1 LIRQQ
6 LGSEIQMGRQR
17 SGTENSAAWLLL
29 QRGEQAQ
36 KNGEAANAKGDTVG
50 LNRQFIAADS
60 LFTAAQSADDHW
72 ADPSWMRAALASVL
86 AIVALL
92 VGPARAEWP
101 ERPIVIIVHFA
112 PGGANDLLGRLIAAE
127 LAPVLGQSVVV
138 ENRPG
143 ANGNIGLTAAARAA
157 PDGYTLVVAS
167 GVVLINPGINKVAYD
182 PLKDFAPIAFLGSS
196 PNMLL
201 SKSGSGIDT
210 VADLIAKAKADPGKL
225 TYSTPGVGSISQLAV
240 ELLKLRVGLNM
251 VHVPYQGA
259 APAAQAALAGNVD
272 FASVAVAGM
281 MGMVHGGQ
289 LKPIVQTGAGPWP
302 ELPGV
307 PTMADAGISDAVV
320 ETTQMLLAPA
330 GTPQPVIDRLA
341 KEVMAIMRKDEVREK
356 MLKASFEVKPEGP
369 EALAARI
376 AREVPMWKDIVDK
389 AGIRT
394 N

>member
-1 LIRQQ
+1 MAR
-6 LGSEIQMGRQR
+6 R
-17 SGTENSAAWLLL
+17 SSNIPAWL
-29 QRGEQAQ
+29 G
-36 KNGEAANAKGDTVG
+36 GV
-50 LNRQFIAADS
+50 IA
-60 LFTAAQSADDHW
+60 LGIG
-72 ADPSWMRAALASVL
+72 MLALA
-86 AIVALL
+86 AA
-92 VGPARAEWP
+92 PARAAWP
-101 ERPIVIIVHFA
+101 ERPITIIVHFP

-127 LAPVLGQSVVV
+127 LAPALGQGVVV

-143 ANGNIGLTAAARAA
+143 ANGNIGLTAAARAT

-167 GVVLINPGINKVAYD
+167 GVVLINPSINKVAYD

-196 PNMLL
+196 PNVLL
-201 SKSGSGIDT
+201 TRTGSPLT
-210 VADLIAKAKADPGKL
+210 SVAQLVQKAKAEPGKI

-240 ELLKLRVGLNM
+240 ELLKLRAGIDM

-289 LKPIVQTGAGPWP
+289 LRPIVQTGAGPWP

-307 PTMADAGISDAVV
+307 PTMAEAGIADAVV
-320 ETTQMLLAPA
+320 DTTQMLLAPA

-341 KEVMAIMRKDEVREK
+341 REVLAIMRKPEVRDK

-369 EALAARI
+369 DALAARI

-389 AGIRT
+389 AAIKP